1 MADLPSSS
9 IRDSILA
16 VLRTVKDA
24 GLRSVTRT
32 ALVKFVYLLDCL
44 HAEEHKGA
52 TASASRWYFDK
63 FGPFATDLIAGIDS
77 MAHVGMI
84 QTGDGSRG
92 DKEFT
97 LYWLGEFPRGP
108 ALTEIGLSAGKAG
121 RLEQW
126 VRKFSGDLPKL
137 LDFVYLHTEPMRD
150 AAPGRA
156 LSFDSLAIPG
166 PNAAHVPVHVVDHE
180 RLFRLLALSNQMGKT
195 YRASVEAAEKQPP
208 NAAIY
213 DPVYANAMA
222 AFEDE
227 EKAEAVQFHANLYP

>member
-1 MADLPSSS
+1 MAELPSSS
-9 IRDSILA
+9 IQSAVLA
-16 VLRTVKDA
+16 VLRAVKDA
-24 GLRSVTRT
+24 GLRTVART

-52 TASASRWYFDK
+52 TASGSHWYFDK

-84 QTGDGSRG
+84 QTRDGSGG

-108 ALTEIGLSAGKAG
+108 ELTELGLSAGKAG
-121 RLEQW
+121 RLGQW

-137 LDFVYLHTEPMRD
+137 LDFVYFHTEPMRD
-150 AAPGRA
+150 TTPGRA

-166 PNAAHVPVHVVDHE
+166 PNAAHMPVHVVDHK
-180 RLFRLLALSNQMGKT
+180 RLFRLLELSNQMGKT
-195 YRASVEAAEKQPP
+195 YRSSVEAAEKQPP
-208 NAAIY
+208 NAAVY
-213 DPVYANAMA
+213 DAVYANAMM
-222 AFEDE
+222 AFDDE
-227 EKAEAVQFHANLYP
+227 ETPEALPFHANLLT